1 MRHARQPLRRF
12 RQPALSVTAKSTRH
26 CDYQFIDR
34 PIGAMAKEYT
44 NGHRSGPHHH
54 PRAQLMYA
62 IQGVL
67 EVNTDA
73 GLWLVPSRSALWI
86 PAGVLHQ
93 TTMRGSVAL
102 RTLYIATD
110 TPLARR
116 FTHTAILPAS
126 GLLHELLIRA
136 TELPIDYDPHGKAG
150 LTIDLLLHE
159 IAPEASPT
167 PNVRWPQDPRL
178 KKIGDALR
186 QSPADPR
193 TLSAWATAA
202 GASSR
207 TLSRLCTQELGQSF
221 PVWRQQIRLLAAL
234 ESLTRGTP
242 VAIVAHQ
249 AGYATPSA
257 FAAMFKRLTG
267 YLPSHYARRAE
278 HTRQPPT

>member
-1 MRHARQPLRRF
+1 M
-12 RQPALSVTAKSTRH
+12 TAKSIRH
-26 CDYQFIDR
+26 SDYQSIDR
-34 PIGAMAKEYT
+34 PIGAMAKEYP

-54 PRAQLMYA
+54 PRAQLLYA

-67 EVNTDA
+67 EVDTDA
-73 GLWLVPSRSALWI
+73 GLWLVPPRAALWI
-86 PAGVLHQ
+86 PAGIIHQ
-93 TTMRGSVAL
+93 TTMRGPVSL

-116 FTHTAILPAS
+116 FPHTTLLPAS

-136 TELPIDYDPHGKAG
+136 TELPIDYDPHGKGG
-150 LTIDLLLHE
+150 LTINLLLQE
-159 IAPEASPT
+159 IADGTSAI

-178 KKIGDALR
+178 QKIGTALR
-186 QSPADPR
+186 RAPADPR
-193 TLSAWATAA
+193 TLHDWATVV

-207 TLSRLCTQELGQSF
+207 TLSRLCTQELGMSF
-221 PVWRQQIRLLAAL
+221 PVWRQRIRLLAAL

-242 VAIVAHQ
+242 VAIVANQ

-267 YLPSHYARRAE
+267 NLPSHYARRDANG
-278 HTRQPPT
+278 RPPP